1 MASVKYY
8 DRETKLAYVEQIV
21 SGRMTVSEVMRE
33 LSCSRSAIYSW
44 LKKFSADGVSSFPG
58 SGKMKEED
66 EYIRKLERENRQFGK
81 SGPCAHLN
89 PEINHHINPKI
100 IRH

>member
-21 SGRMTVSEVMRE
+21 SGRMTVAEVVRE
-33 LSCSRSAIYSW
+33 LGCSRSAIYSW
-44 LKKFSADGVSSFPG
+44 LKKFSADGVVAFPG

-66 EYIRKLERENRQFGK
+66 EYIRKLERENRQLKNEVEFLKKAAAYFAEDQKKGT
-81 SGPCAHLN
+81 
-89 PEINHHINPKI
+89 
-100 IRH
+100 R